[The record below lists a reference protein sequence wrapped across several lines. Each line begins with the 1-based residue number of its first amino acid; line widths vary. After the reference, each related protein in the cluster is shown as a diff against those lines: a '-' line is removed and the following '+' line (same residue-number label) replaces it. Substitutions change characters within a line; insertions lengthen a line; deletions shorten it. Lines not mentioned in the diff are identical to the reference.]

1 MKKLAVVVKEKTKIE
16 LLEDGKKGDYIDLE
30 DIKKIDNSFIEKLIE
45 EGKDSVY
52 QSKLKDF
59 KEKLDAQNQSK
70 VNSLQQELN
79 NLSLTN
85 KKELELEV
93 NKAKSENSNTIHE
106 LSSLVSELKVQIE
119 NNKKT
124 YELEKMNALN
134 EVEKT
139 ELAKYKALEEKYT
152 LLNSDKENLIKN
164 NRLEVEN
171 KYSKTLNELQS
182 KLDLNEKDYAL
193 KIKEL
198 ENTNALNIEKETNLL
213 KENYNK
219 LIKEKDD
226 AINLL
231 RFQKGRL
238 NVKETGEDL
247 EAWCDNEVKNYMQ
260 NGFLNCTWI
269 KDNEVIKEE
278 DESKGSKADFIFKI
292 FASSSH
298 NENEE
303 IASLCLD
310 MKDENI
316 ESINKR
322 TNESYYKALDKN
334 RLKKKCKYAILVS
347 NLEMDK
353 PNFLPMYKVNE
364 YEDMYV
370 VRPGYLLTFLN
381 MIASLSTKFSNL
393 VLYKEKQLLEYKT
406 KEELNEEFNS
416 LKLTYLDKPLTKL
429 ENDIKSIINYNAT
442 IMKASE
448 SIEKNCNG
456 IISSY
461 IEAIKDKLDKF
472 TFKQEKSI
480 IRKIEE

>member
-1 MKKLAVVVKEKTKIE
+1 MKKLAVIVKEKTKIE

-52 QSKLKDF
+52 QAKLKDF

-70 VNSLQQELN
+70 VNSLQQEIN

-93 NKAKSENSNTIHE
+93 NKAKSENSNTIHD
-106 LSSLVSELKVQIE
+106 LSSLVNELKVQIE

-124 YELEKMNALN
+124 YELEKKNALN

-182 KLDLNEKDYAL
+182 KLDLNAKDYAL

-198 ENTNALNIEKETNLL
+198 ENTNALNIEKEINLL

-219 LIKEKDD
+219 IIKEKDD

-231 RFQKGRL
+231 KFQKGRL

-292 FASSSH
+292 FASPSH

-322 TNESYYKALDKN
+322 SNESYYKALDKN

-370 VRPGYLLTFLN
+370 VRPGYLVTFLN

-416 LKLTYLDKPLTKL
+416 LKLTYLDKPLNKL
-429 ENDIKSIINYNAT
+429 EKDIISIISYNAT

-448 SIEKNCNG
+448 SIEKTCKE
-456 IISSY
+456 ITSSY
-461 IEAIKDKLDKF
+461 IVAIKEKLDKF
-472 TFKQEKSI
+472 TYKLEKKSY
-480 IRKIEE
+480 